1 MASKKEIL
9 KNITNYTPEEIADA
23 VRSGVVSMYELG
35 KNTEGAFTPL
45 LRKRVKELLE
55 QTPMPTVENDKE
67 NVSEIENSVISDS
80 STTEDLSIPDELEIT
95 PITEEL
101 PSLIK
106 EDPQTP
112 QDNTE
117 NKPGMF
123 RNPFSF
129 SGRIRRTEYG
139 LSMIIC
145 FVINLFMQG
154 IVGVAAESDA
164 ASALLILYLI
174 MLVPY
179 FGLYGHKVQNVAMIE
194 VILVGSRL
202 FRFMAYGCFSQKE
215 KPAQMNMEIV
225 PNNHF

>member
-1 MASKKEIL
+1 MASKKELL

-23 VRSGVVSMYELG
+23 VRSGIVSMYELG
-35 KNTEGAFTPL
+35 KDTEGAFTPL

-55 QTPMPTVENDKE
+55 QAPMPTVENDKE
-67 NVSEIENSVISDS
+67 DVSEIEKSAVSDS
-80 STTEDLSIPDELEIT
+80 STTEDISIPDELEIA
-95 PITEEL
+95 PIAEEL

-106 EDPQTP
+106 EDTQTT
-112 QDNTE
+112 QDSIE
-117 NKPGMF
+117 NKPSMF

-154 IVGVAAESDA
+154 IVGIAAESDA

-174 MLVPY
+174 MLIPY
-179 FGLYGHKVQNVAMIE
+179 FWFIWAQGAKRCHDRGNSGWYQIIPFYSLWMLFAEGETGTNEYGNSPK
-194 VILVGSRL
+194 
-202 FRFMAYGCFSQKE
+202 
-215 KPAQMNMEIV
+215 
-225 PNNHF
+225 

>member
-1 MASKKEIL
+1 MASKKELL

-23 VRSGVVSMYELG
+23 VRSGIVSMYELG
-35 KNTEGAFTPL
+35 KDTEGTFTPL

-55 QTPMPTVENDKE
+55 QAPMPTVENDKE
-67 NVSEIENSVISDS
+67 DVSEIEKSAVSDS
-80 STTEDLSIPDELEIT
+80 STTEDISIPDELEIA
-95 PITEEL
+95 PIAEEL

-106 EDPQTP
+106 EDTQTT
-112 QDNTE
+112 QDSIE
-117 NKPGMF
+117 NKPSMF

-154 IVGVAAESDA
+154 IVGIAAESDA

-174 MLVPY
+174 MLIPY
-179 FGLYGHKVQNVAMIE
+179 FWFIWAQGAKRCHDRGNSGWYQIIPFYSLWMLFAEGETGTNEYGNSPK
-194 VILVGSRL
+194 
-202 FRFMAYGCFSQKE
+202 
-215 KPAQMNMEIV
+215 
-225 PNNHF
+225 